1 MKKILYINILT
12 FTLTSLSL
20 LYQRYIP
27 VNRIVVDKWEE
38 VNRLAG
44 GFPFVF
50 LIDGDFTSPGNNISA
65 LFIFWDL
72 DEFLVSYFILDY
84 LFWLSFV
91 LICYFYLKKRK
102 IEFKAKKN

>member
-12 FTLTSLSL
+12 FILTSLSL
-20 LYQRYIP
+20 FYQRYIP
-27 VNRIVVDKWEE
+27 VNRIVVDKLEE

-50 LIDGDFTSPGNNISA
+50 LIDDDFTSPGNDISA

-72 DEFLVSYFILDY
+72 DEFLLNYFILDY
-84 LFWLSFV
+84 LFWLSFI
-91 LICYFYLKKRK
+91 LICYLYFKKRK
-102 IEFKAKKN
+102 NRA

>member
-12 FTLTSLSL
+12 FILTSLSL
-20 LYQRYIP
+20 FYQRYIP
-27 VNRIVVDKWEE
+27 VNRIVVDKLEE

-50 LIDGDFTSPGNNISA
+50 LIDGDFTSPGNDISA

-72 DEFLVSYFILDY
+72 DEFLLNYFILDY
-84 LFWLSFV
+84 LFWLSFI
-91 LICYFYLKKRK
+91 LICYLYFKKRK
-102 IEFKAKKN
+102 NRA